1 MGDAAQVLWETD
13 ATAVN
18 TVERLATLL
27 HSRFSGTC
35 QADKYRMELRIRRR
49 QQGESLATL
58 HQDIR
63 RLMAL
68 AHPTLSSE
76 GRETFAC
83 DYFIDAMDNIFG
95 RRTTHIAA
103 VRGVGQGCASRRP
116 RRCARFPHARGMLVS
131 R

>member
-1 MGDAAQVLWETD
+1 MGDAAQVLWDTD

-18 TVERLATLL
+18 TVERLTILL
-27 HSRFSGTC
+27 RNPFSGTC
-35 QADKYRMELRIRRR
+35 QAEKYKMELGIRRR
-49 QQGESLATL
+49 RPCESIVTL

-83 DYFIDAMDNIFG
+83 DYLIDAMDDMELALKV
-95 RRTTHIAA
+95 RERTPTSLDDALRI
-103 VRGVGQGCASRRP
+103 
-116 RRCARFPHARGMLVS
+116 L
-131 R
+131 